1 VTKLAGTRGQLAL
14 KW

>member
-1 VTKLAGTRGQLAL
+1 MTELAGTRGQLAL